1 MDTLTHG
8 LFGLTIYGT
17 QNKEKM
23 TSTEKKALLFTA
35 IVASEI
41 PDIDVVSSFTETGR
55 IMEQMWHRGLTHSIF
70 LVPLWALLIYG
81 MSRWLF
87 KAKAW
92 RYFWTALLAV
102 LIHITSDAF
111 NSWGT
116 GLLEPFSSVRFTAGT
131 IPIVDLVIWVLFLA
145 GLIWSRL
152 FKHQPAHRIFKIVA
166 LCMFLHFSVQSAQ
179 GLWLQHQMKSD
190 YDRVELS
197 ASFIP
202 WHFDLIG
209 KKDNKVEIKSVS
221 LWSEP
226 KSKRTLVSSDRSDLT
241 PLFAENPKAK
251 VLYEWSP
258 FVVIVD
264 NSRQLGIYDPR
275 FYRNGESFLAEYIHK

>member
-8 LFGLTIYGT
+8 LFGLTIYGA

-23 TSTEKKALLFTA
+23 TSTEKKALFFTA
-35 IVASEI
+35 LVASEI
-41 PDIDVVSSFTETGR
+41 PDIDVVAGFTETGR

-70 LVPLWALLIYG
+70 LAPLWALLIYG
-81 MSRWLF
+81 ISRWLF
-87 KAKAW
+87 KAKAG
-92 RYFWTALLAV
+92 RFFWTALLAV
-102 LIHITSDAF
+102 WIHITSDAF

-116 GLLEPFSSVRFTAGT
+116 GLLEPFSSARFTAGT
-131 IPIVDLVIWVLFLA
+131 IPIIDLVIWVLFLA
-145 GLIWSRL
+145 GLIGSRL

-179 GLWLQHQMKSD
+179 GLWLQHQMKSH

-226 KSKRTLVSSDRSDLT
+226 KPKRTLVSSDRSDLT
-241 PLFAENPKAK
+241 RLFAENPKAR

-264 NSRQLGIYDPR
+264 NSRRLGIYDPR

>member
-8 LFGLTIYGT
+8 LFGLTIYGA

-23 TSTEKKALLFTA
+23 TQNEKRALLFTA
-35 IVASEI
+35 LVASEI
-41 PDIDVVSSFTETGR
+41 PDIDVVASFTETGR

-70 LVPLWALLIYG
+70 LVPVWALFIYG
-81 MSRWLF
+81 MSRWF
-87 KAKAW
+87 FRAKAW
-92 RYFWTALLAV
+92 RIFWTALLSV

-131 IPIVDLVIWVLFLA
+131 IPIIDFVIWALFLA
-145 GLIWSRL
+145 GLIWSKFFR
-152 FKHQPAHRIFKIVA
+152 HQPAHRIFKIVA
-166 LCMFLHFSVQSAQ
+166 LCMFLHFFVQSAQ
-179 GLWLQHQMKSD
+179 GLWLQHQLKPA

-197 ASFIP
+197 ASFVP

-209 KKDNKVEIKSVS
+209 KKDNKVEISSVS

-226 KSKRTLVSSDRSDLT
+226 KPKKTLVSSEESDLT
-241 PLFAENPKAK
+241 PLFAKNPKAK

>member
-8 LFGLTIYGT
+8 LFGLTIYCA
-17 QNKEKM
+17 QNREKM
-23 TSTEKKALLFTA
+23 TSREKKALLFTA

-41 PDIDVVSSFTETGR
+41 PDIDVVASFTETGR

-70 LVPLWALLIYG
+70 LAPIWALLICAI
-81 MSRWLF
+81 SRWLF
-87 KAKAW
+87 RIKAW
-92 RYFWTALLAV
+92 RFFWTALLAV
-102 LIHITSDAF
+102 LIHITSDVF

-116 GLLEPFSSVRFTAGT
+116 GLLEPFSSARFTVGT
-131 IPIVDLVIWVLFLA
+131 IPIVDPVIWVLFMA
-145 GLIWSRL
+145 GFILSRL
-152 FKHQPAHRIFKIVA
+152 LRHQPAHRIFQIAA

-179 GLWLQHQMKSD
+179 GLWLEHQMKPD
-190 YDRVELS
+190 YDQVELS

-209 KKDNKVEIKSVS
+209 KKGNHVEIKSVT
-221 LWSEP
+221 LWSEL
-226 KSKRTLVSSDRSDLT
+226 KLKQTLVSSEQSDLT
-241 PLFAENPKAK
+241 PLFKKNPKAK